1 MSAGKMTGIEYELMM
16 GFKQFIKN
24 QHNIDLDIKW
34 KEGKTFIDTYTTVRD
49 SRDKGVFGAATFSIT
64 EGRKNEIGFSPHY
77 MPDISI
83 LISSKNIPI
92 VKNVD
97 EFDKVFSKLKAITV
111 KGTTYDEDLQS
122 LKQERDID
130 FDIKYIPV
138 DYVIQEV
145 QKTNNAFGFI
155 TLPNYLTFM
164 NKNAELSITRQNLY
178 PKKREG
184 YAFIYPMNSDWS
196 QPIQEYFTS
205 TQFQSLSKTI
215 IDRYF
220 KNNVYEFIEN
230 LFYNADDVSLLIHE
244 KEVQTKDLLEKDK
257 QIEVE
262 TNLRKN
268 LIILITVIL
277 VFLVII
283 YLQYQKRSKANK
295 ILQHQ
300 KEDIEKQRIS
310 IERQNIKLETQNEK
324 LIQLN
329 EEKNHLIKIL
339 AHDLRS
345 PINIVHGM
353 AKVYLIENPN
363 LSDEQKGPILNIIEC
378 AKRLNKMIGKIL
390 DVDAIENDRI
400 NVTLEKINVCELIKK
415 VAENF
420 KPVAETKSIHLQL
433 NVEKETH
440 FITADVL
447 YFTEIIENL
456 ISNAIKFSENG
467 KQVDLTI
474 SEHDSSIRMCVKD
487 EGPGLTTEDKE
498 KLFQKYQQL
507 SAKPTAGE
515 PSTGLGLSIVKKYV
529 ELMNGKVWCES
540 EVGMGAKF
548 CIEFP
553 VA

>member
-1 MSAGKMTGIEYELMM
+1 
-16 GFKQFIKN
+16 
-24 QHNIDLDIKW
+24 
-34 KEGKTFIDTYTTVRD
+34 
-49 SRDKGVFGAATFSIT
+49 
-64 EGRKNEIGFSPHY
+64 
-77 MPDISI
+77 
-83 LISSKNIPI
+83 
-92 VKNVD
+92 
-97 EFDKVFSKLKAITV
+97 
-111 KGTTYDEDLQS
+111 
-122 LKQERDID
+122 
-130 FDIKYIPV
+130 
-138 DYVIQEV
+138 
-145 QKTNNAFGFI
+145 
-155 TLPNYLTFM
+155 
-164 NKNAELSITRQNLY
+164 
-178 PKKREG
+178 
-184 YAFIYPMNSDWS
+184 
-196 QPIQEYFTS
+196 
-205 TQFQSLSKTI
+205 
-215 IDRYF
+215 
-220 KNNVYEFIEN
+220 
-230 LFYNADDVSLLIHE
+230 
-244 KEVQTKDLLEKDK
+244 
-257 QIEVE
+257 
-262 TNLRKN
+262 
-268 LIILITVIL
+268 
-277 VFLVII
+277 
-283 YLQYQKRSKANK
+283 
-295 ILQHQ
+295 
-300 KEDIEKQRIS
+300 
-310 IERQNIKLETQNEK
+310 
-324 LIQLN
+324 
-329 EEKNHLIKIL
+329 
-339 AHDLRS
+339 
-345 PINIVHGM
+345 
-353 AKVYLIENPN
+353 
-363 LSDEQKGPILNIIEC
+363 
-378 AKRLNKMIGKIL
+378 MIGKIL

>member
-1 MSAGKMTGIEYELMM
+1 
-16 GFKQFIKN
+16 
-24 QHNIDLDIKW
+24 
-34 KEGKTFIDTYTTVRD
+34 
-49 SRDKGVFGAATFSIT
+49 
-64 EGRKNEIGFSPHY
+64 

-300 KEDIEKQRIS
+300 KEEIEKQRIS